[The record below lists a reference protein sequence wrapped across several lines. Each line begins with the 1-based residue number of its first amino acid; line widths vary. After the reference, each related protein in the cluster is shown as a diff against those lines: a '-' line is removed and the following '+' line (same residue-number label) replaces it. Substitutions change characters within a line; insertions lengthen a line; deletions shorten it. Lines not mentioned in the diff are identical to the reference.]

1 LAGDVA
7 ISAVEEYRLL
17 RTQADQ
23 ISARLLEI
31 HGREIVCRAGCT
43 DCCQNLTVWPVEFY
57 TVLEDLRAAG
67 YSHLVFDESASCG
80 FLKDGLCQIYPF
92 RPLICRTH
100 GLPIAF
106 ETETAEKPEI
116 AVSFCPKNF
125 QNWEQKGLTFG
136 PDNTLQI
143 DRLNEQL
150 SQIHLRFLEESG
162 DKSLT
167 VNSRIELKRL
177 AQLL

>member
-1 LAGDVA
+1 MPKDTIPAA
-7 ISAVEEYRLL
+7 EEYRRL
-17 RTQADQ
+17 REDADA
-23 ISARLLEI
+23 IAARLAEV

-43 DCCQNLTVWPVEFY
+43 DCCQNLSVWPVEFY
-57 TVLEDLRAAG
+57 TVLEDLRAAD
-67 YSHLVFDESASCG
+67 YSHLVFNESASCG

-106 ETETAEKPEI
+106 EIETAETPEI

-136 PDNTLQI
+136 PDNTLPI
-143 DRLNEQL
+143 DRLNERL
-150 SQIHLRFLEESG
+150 SQIHLRFLQEAG
-162 DKSLT
+162 DESLT
-167 VNSRIELKRL
+167 VHSRIPLKKLAELL
-177 AQLL
+177 

>member
-1 LAGDVA
+1 LTGDVA

-17 RTQADQ
+17 RAQADR

-31 HGREIVCRAGCT
+31 HSRQIVCRAGCT
-43 DCCQNLTVWPVEFY
+43 DCCQNLSVWPVEFSAI
-57 TVLEDLRAAG
+57 LEDLRAAG
-67 YSHLVFDESASCG
+67 YSHLIFDESASCG

-106 ETETAEKPEI
+106 EVETAETPEI

-125 QNWEQKGLTFG
+125 RDWEQKGLTFG

-150 SQIHLRFLEESG
+150 SRIHLRYLEEAG
-162 DKSLT
+162 DEFLA

-177 AQLL
+177 AELL